1 VKLTEILALE
11 ALRDARVVAGRRRLE
26 SDVRW
31 AHVVEIPD
39 PLPWV
44 REGQLLLTTG
54 YGWPRTASEQRRLL
68 KGLVEHGLAAIALAV
83 PKYFDHF
90 PEVVVREANRLGLPL
105 LEVPWEVPFARIT
118 EEVNG
123 AVIAEQYRVIDQA
136 TAIHYS
142 LTRAAQEAESL
153 HDIAATLGRLI
164 ARAVTFE
171 DPEGNVLGAWQPD
184 DDLDPVR
191 RATIEQGRVPA
202 DVMQHLARLGYLQA
216 VHDSAGPLRLP
227 ALPELSLRGRIACP
241 VRLKDELVGVV
252 WIIEGDQQL
261 NQLDLQAAEHAAVV
275 AALHIAHQ
283 GRLAA
288 AEARLGASFLD
299 ALLEGSFEPSGR
311 ALERARLLHFSPEAS
326 HRAAVVVL
334 DEPLPLGRD
343 ALQKRER
350 VAERLRWH
358 LTSQGAMA
366 VTSSQL
372 RQVTFLLPADLD
384 PARIWSYVRGPGLS
398 MAVGR
403 AHSGAEGAPRSYRE
417 AQSVVSY
424 LAPGELRRYE
434 DLLIPRV
441 LDGDREA
448 QSDFLE
454 NLLGPLQAARG
465 GRVLVDSVLC
475 FARHGF
481 RRNEAAADL
490 HIHPNTLRYRLERA
504 ADLAGLDLRDADTRF
519 KLQLAARLLS
529 LPDKAQT

>member
-1 VKLTEILALE
+1 MKLTEILALE
-11 ALRDARVVAGRRRLE
+11 SLEEARVVAGRRGLE

-54 YGWPRTASEQRRLL
+54 YGWPRAAAEQRSLVRALVE
-68 KGLVEHGLAAIALAV
+68 KGLAGIALAV
-83 PKYFDHF
+83 PKYFEWF
-90 PEVVVREANRLGLPL
+90 PEVVVKEANRLGLPL
-105 LEVPWEVPFARIT
+105 VELPWEMPFARIT

-123 AVIAEQYRVIDQA
+123 AVIAEQYRVIEQA
-136 TAIHYS
+136 TAIHHA

-153 HDIAATLGRLI
+153 QDIAETLGRLI
-164 ARAVTFE
+164 VRAVTFE

-191 RATIEQGRVPA
+191 RATIEQGRAPA
-202 DVMQHLARLGYLQA
+202 DVMQHLTRLGYWQA
-216 VHDSAGPLRLP
+216 VRDSAGPLRLP
-227 ALPELSLRGRIACP
+227 AMPDLGLRGRIACP

-252 WIIEGDQQL
+252 WIIEGEQQL
-261 NQLDLQAAEHAAVV
+261 NQLDLRAAEHAAVV
-275 AALHIAHQ
+275 AALHVAHQ

-299 ALLEGSFEPSGR
+299 TLLEGRFEATGR
-311 ALERARLLHFSPEAS
+311 ALERARLLGFSPEAT
-326 HRAAVVVL
+326 HRAAVAVL

-343 ALQKRER
+343 AIQKRER
-350 VAERLRWH
+350 LAERLRWH
-358 LTSQGAMA
+358 LTSHGAMA

-372 RQVTFLLPADLD
+372 RHVTFLLPAELD
-384 PARIWSYVRGPGLS
+384 PARIWAQVKGPGLS

-403 AHSGAEGAPRSYRE
+403 AHPGPEGTPRSYRE
-417 AQSVVSY
+417 ALSVVSY
-424 LAPGELRRYE
+424 VAPGELRRYE

-454 NLLGPLQAARG
+454 NLLGPLKEARG
-465 GRVLVDSVLC
+465 GGVLVDSVLC

-481 RRNEAAADL
+481 RRNEAAAAL
-490 HIHPNTLRYRLERA
+490 HVHPNTLRYRLERV
-504 ADLAGLDLRDADTRF
+504 ADLAALDLRDADTRF
-519 KLQLAARLLS
+519 RLQLAAQLLS
-529 LPDKAQT
+529 LPNKSPS